1 MLTKLTKNGEKPK
14 ISDEIITWGGGGGFQ
29 SFELKMQSLTVVCF
43 FFLIIVFQSYSLFFF
58 HINMKHR
65 ALFDLVRFKKK
76 NISLT

>member
-1 MLTKLTKNGEKPK
+1 MLTKLIKNGEKPK
-14 ISDEIITWGGGGGFQ
+14 ISDEIITWGGGGGVPKFRTENAIID
-29 SFELKMQSLTVVCF
+29 SGVF

-65 ALFDLVRFKKK
+65 ALFDVVRFKKK